1 MADAGVFSA
10 INVCFKFVDFCM
22 KVKDVSL
29 ENQVFVRIISRVR
42 DDREEAF
49 RLMRKPV
56 VQRHFEID
64 PDSRKY
70 VEGTILALNK
80 ALQSIGKFVESVRL
94 DEERNGTISLG
105 NRFEWVLRHQAKLG
119 TRQLELDTC
128 HKSLL
133 QAMETMRMMER
144 DPLPP
149 SYIAAT
155 NPGDDNEDGD
165 DDIPVPP
172 HRRLQLRKE
181 SQEAESL
188 IDLDDTADEEMDI
201 KSLNLGMEEHRV
213 QDGFAPV
220 SEERTQEPYTSSRVT
235 APPSDTFEQMV
246 SKETGLKSGPS
257 NKQTDRSLLWDV
269 SLPLTKSEWGSDTA
283 ARPGWEI
290 YEDELKPLEP
300 SLTSCSVG
308 GTSTDKTQ
316 PFQGTNQIGIG
327 ELVKPSYPNSNPSSL
342 SPVDTLRASRSCC
355 TLSSERPS
363 ALESSSSFRSI
374 TPTQSPTPSNID
386 PILLS
391 SPHSLQNISSTMDA
405 SLSSILP
412 ETTPP
417 HLTAIAPPANT
428 AGFYSARYH
437 PTPYQQ
443 CELPSGLIS
452 VSELDPTQSFQGGTD
467 HRQATTEFECSLPEL
482 VPTHLPLRPSQ
493 VETVHTISKFS
504 IPRKPPNDAGA
515 LAMGSSSHNEV
526 RLATSVWPQDVGD
539 QVNEMGTDTMP
550 YDERPALTLEDP
562 IGRSITREEILKR
575 KARQDL
581 IWGTG

>member
-1 MADAGVFSA
+1 MTDAGVFSA

-155 NPGDDNEDGD
+155 NPRDDNEDGY

-188 IDLDDTADEEMDI
+188 IDLDDTADEEMDT
-201 KSLNLGMEEHRV
+201 KLLNLGMEEHRV

-235 APPSDTFEQMV
+235 APPYDTFEQMV

-257 NKQTDRSLLWDV
+257 NKQTDCSLLWDV
-269 SLPLTKSEWGSDTA
+269 SLPLTKSEWGSETA

-290 YEDELKPLEP
+290 YEAELKPLEP
-300 SLTSCSVG
+300 SLTSYSVG

-316 PFQGTNQIGIG
+316 PFQRTNQIGIG
-327 ELVKPSYPNSNPSSL
+327 ELVKPSYPNSNSSGL
-342 SPVDTLRASRSCC
+342 SPVDALRASRSCC

-412 ETTPP
+412 ETTVMHKTPP

-428 AGFYSARYH
+428 
-437 PTPYQQ
+437 T
-443 CELPSGLIS
+443 I
-452 VSELDPTQSFQGGTD
+452 
-467 HRQATTEFECSLPEL
+467 EFECSLPEL

-493 VETVHTISKFS
+493 VETVNTISKFS
-504 IPRKPPNDAGA
+504 IPRKPPNDNGT
-515 LAMGSSSHNEV
+515 LAMGFSSHNEV
-526 RLATSVWPQDVGD
+526 RLAKSVWPHDVGD